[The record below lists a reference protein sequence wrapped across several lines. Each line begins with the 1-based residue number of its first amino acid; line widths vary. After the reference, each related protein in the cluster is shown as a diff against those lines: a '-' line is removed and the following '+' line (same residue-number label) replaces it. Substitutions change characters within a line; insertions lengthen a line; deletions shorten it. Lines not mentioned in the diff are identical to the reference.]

1 MCMRVGGKNGLSF
14 LSSLS
19 QVVILSDYFRGF
31 FSEVLATGLHEGHS
45 LPFLHLTVK
54 GEVGPNI
61 EEEGLETRM

>member
-1 MCMRVGGKNGLSF
+1 MCMRVGGKNSLSF

-54 GEVGPNI
+54 GEVGPNT
-61 EEEGLETRM
+61 EEEGLKTRI